1 MPSCRLTE
9 AESRT
14 NAPDA
19 TSGCE
24 MSIAFID
31 GRQLA
36 ELMMDAHIG
45 VAASEE
51 IKILKQDED
60 YFEALEAT

>member
-1 MPSCRLTE
+1 
-9 AESRT
+9 
-14 NAPDA
+14 
-19 TSGCE
+19 
-24 MSIAFID
+24 MSIVLIH

-51 IKILKQDED
+51 IKILNQDED
-60 YFEALEAT
+60 YFEALETT